1 MLGMPHY
8 SQDYID
14 QCRAR
19 LDADLKAYAKQAGK
33 NPSKEFENRFFNNQ
47 VLLLDH
53 MFVHRLMAIE
63 GKDGNPLNEV
73 RVLCNSLLFN
83 RGKLQVDKLPDWP
96 NSAGSSLK
104 LPPDKSV
111 LKLKAGNTI
120 ALTHAEFVRLAE
132 AFFAE
137 IEKKYL
143 AKRAAEHHD
152 AEFSSLGGSLPR
164 RRQGYQ
170 TRRRS
175 PAR

>member
-1 MLGMPHY
+1 MLGMPNY

-14 QCRAR
+14 RCRAR
-19 LDADLKAYAKQAGK
+19 VNADLKAYATQAGK

-73 RVLCNSLLFN
+73 RVLCNSLLLN
-83 RGKLQVDKLPDWP
+83 RGNLQVDKLPDWP

-111 LKLKAGNTI
+111 LKLKAGDTI

-170 TRRRS
+170 TRRR
-175 PAR
+175 

>member
-1 MLGMPHY
+1 MLGMPNY

-19 LDADLKAYAKQAGK
+19 VNADLKAYATQAGK

-47 VLLLDH
+47 VLLLD
-53 MFVHRLMAIE
+53 
-63 GKDGNPLNEV
+63 
-73 RVLCNSLLFN
+73 
-83 RGKLQVDKLPDWP
+83 RGKLQIDKLPDWP

-120 ALTHAEFVRLAE
+120 ALTHAEFVRLAD

-152 AEFSSLGGSLPR
+152 AELSSLGGSLPR